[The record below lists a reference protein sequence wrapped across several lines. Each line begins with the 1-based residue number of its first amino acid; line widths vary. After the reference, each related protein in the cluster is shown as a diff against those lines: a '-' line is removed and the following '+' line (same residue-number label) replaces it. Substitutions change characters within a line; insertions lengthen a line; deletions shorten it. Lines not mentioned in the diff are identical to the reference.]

1 MSDDNKTNEE
11 LLEEVKKLRKL
22 EEKRQAQ
29 KEREDDMKVLVPIGC
44 VTIPVIF
51 GLIIWFA
58 T

>member
-51 GLIIWFA
+51 GLIILFA